1 MFYLLKGLLTTKMEK
16 WDWNAM
22 TQITPTLYLSAVTAI
37 TDQTLES
44 NKINLIINA
53 TKELPMFP
61 PKNSEIQS
69 IRVPVYDNIEA
80 NLSPYFKVKRFIN
93 VRFKNL

>member
-1 MFYLLKGLLTTKMEK
+1 MEK

-37 TDQTLES
+37 TDQTLET

-53 TKELPMFP
+53 SKELPMFP
-61 PKNSEIQS
+61 PKDSRIETV
-69 IRVPVYDNIEA
+69 RVPVHDNVEA
-80 NLSPYFKVKRFIN
+80 NLSPYFQVKFT
-93 VRFKNL
+93 